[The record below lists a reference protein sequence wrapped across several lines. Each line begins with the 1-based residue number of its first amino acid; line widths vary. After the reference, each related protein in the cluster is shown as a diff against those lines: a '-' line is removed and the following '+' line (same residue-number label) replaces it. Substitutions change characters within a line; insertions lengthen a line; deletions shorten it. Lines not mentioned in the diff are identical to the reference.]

1 MTPGSTLDTARR
13 ADQAPLGEGTKF
25 STSTAGV
32 ARMCN
37 YFLGGKDNYAADRD
51 SAERVLRRCPVVLR
65 LVQANRGFL
74 DRAATLLAGA
84 GLRQFVDIG
93 CGLPADDNLGDIV
106 RRTDP
111 SCRVAYVD
119 NDPMVV
125 AHARALLAVDA
136 NTTAFAGDV
145 RDTEALL
152 ADAGLRR
159 LIDFGEP
166 AAVFLLGVLDFLPD
180 EAGPRRIV
188 DALAAGLAP
197 GSHVV
202 ISHAERT
209 AELAPIAGPRPGV
222 DTPFHPRGEDEIAD
236 ICRSL
241 EMVEP
246 YPARLPQPRAAARG
260 TGPLPLFGCVGRVPG
275 DGRPW
280 PGDGRS

>member
-1 MTPGSTLDTARR
+1 MTSGSTLSLGAETPPPGAGRR
-13 ADQAPLGEGTKF
+13 PSA
-25 STSTAGV
+25 SV

-37 YFLGGKDNYAADRD
+37 YFLGGKDNYAADREF
-51 SAERVLRRCPVVLR
+51 AERVLRSCPIVPR

-74 DRAATLLAGA
+74 DHAAALLAGDA

-119 NDPMVV
+119 NDVMVV
-125 AHARALLAVDA
+125 AHARALLAVDGDMG
-136 NTTAFAGDV
+136 AFAGDV
-145 RDTEALL
+145 RDPGALL
-152 ADAGLRR
+152 GDPGLRR

-166 AAVFLLGVLDFLPD
+166 AAVFLLGVLDFIAD
-180 EAGPRRIV
+180 EDDPRGIV

-202 ISHAERT
+202 ITHAERSP
-209 AELAPIAGPRPGV
+209 ALDPISGPRQPV
-222 DTPFHPRGEDEIAD
+222 DTPFRPRSEDEIAG

-241 EMVEP
+241 RMIDP
-246 YPARLPQPRAAARG
+246 YPARLPLPRTADVTA
-260 TGPLPLFGCVGRVPG
+260 PLPLVGCIGRVPE
-275 DGRPW
+275 
-280 PGDGRS
+280 